1 MNRIVDDKNRAD
13 PVDFDGDARRARP
26 RRLVFYFSLSDCMN
40 NVRTRMCVCVCVCVG
55 RRCVNERSPRVRNLV
70 TSVAGPEETRAGA

>member
-40 NVRTRMCVCVCVCVG
+40 NVRTRMCVCVCVCVSAVG
-55 RRCVNERSPRVRNLV
+55 VL
-70 TSVAGPEETRAGA
+70 TSEALG